1 MINSVSMLR
10 AGETA
15 LLYRNE
21 ILRNE
26 VKLFNNIYDLNG
38 TLLVLI
44 LTPFKEW
51 LVRITKRP

>member
-10 AGETA
+10 ARETA

>member
-1 MINSVSMLR
+1 MINSVSMPG

-26 VKLFNNIYDLNG
+26 VKLFNNIYDLNR
-38 TLLVLI
+38 TLLVII
-44 LTPFKEW
+44 LTPCKEW

>member
-1 MINSVSMLR
+1 MLR

-26 VKLFNNIYDLNG
+26 VKLFNNIYDLNR
-38 TLLVLI
+38 TLLVII
-44 LTPFKEW
+44 LTPCKEW
-51 LVRITKRP
+51 LVRITKKPI